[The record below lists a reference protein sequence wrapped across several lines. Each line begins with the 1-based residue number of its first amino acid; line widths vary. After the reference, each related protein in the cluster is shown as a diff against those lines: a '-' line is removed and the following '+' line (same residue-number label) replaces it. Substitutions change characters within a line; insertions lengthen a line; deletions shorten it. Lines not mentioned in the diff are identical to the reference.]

1 MKHTLLDLTPR
12 RNVLKGG
19 ALGALAFLIG
29 GKTLML
35 TPSEALAQ
43 GVPLRTLKADEAET
57 LGAMGDA
64 LVPGARAA
72 GIVQFI
78 DQQIS
83 IPPEEAL
90 LQARIMSVRPPYANL
105 YRNIAGA
112 IEKNVGTRHA
122 GKRFAAL
129 SAQEATAF
137 INDMR
142 QNKIADW
149 QGPPG
154 GGFVYAVM
162 RADSVDVFYN
172 TIAGYEALGVPYM
185 PHILPEKS
193 GESANAS
200 GHPKRKQIARMRLA
214 GGDPAE

>member
-1 MKHTLLDLTPR
+1 MKHTLLDRVPR
-12 RNVLKGG
+12 RDVIKGG
-19 ALGALAFLIG
+19 ALGALAFLVG

-35 TPSEALAQ
+35 SPSEAFAQ
-43 GVPLRTLKADEAET
+43 GASLRTLKAEEAET
-57 LGAMGDA
+57 IAAMGDA

-90 LQARIMSVRPPYANL
+90 LQARIMSVRPPFANL
-105 YRNIAGA
+105 YRNIAIA
-112 IEKNVGTRHA
+112 IEKNVGARHG
-122 GKRFAAL
+122 GKRFAQLGAE
-129 SAQEATAF
+129 EATAF

-154 GGFVYAVM
+154 GGFVYAVL

-172 TIAGYEALGVPYM
+172 TVAGYAALGVPYM
-185 PHILPEKS
+185 PHILPEK
-193 GESANAS
+193 
-200 GHPKRKQIARMRLA
+200 KW
-214 GGDPAE
+214 

>member
-1 MKHTLLDLTPR
+1 MMLVSDPKGLTPLQTMEETMKHNLLDRVPR
-12 RNVLKGG
+12 RDVIKGA
-19 ALGALAFLIG
+19 ALGSLAFMVG
-29 GKTLML
+29 GKVTML
-35 TPSEALAQ
+35 TPGEAFAQ
-43 GVPLRTLKADEAET
+43 GVPLRTLKAEEAET
-57 LGAMGDA
+57 LGALGEA
-64 LVPGARAA
+64 LVPGARQS

-83 IPPEEAL
+83 IPPEQAL

-112 IEKNVGTRHA
+112 IDKNVGARHA
-122 GKRFAAL
+122 GKRFAGLTAE
-129 SAQEATAF
+129 EATGF

-162 RADSVDVFYN
+162 RADAVDVFYN
-172 TIAGYEALGVPYM
+172 TVAGYEALGVPYM
-185 PHILPEKS
+185 PHILPEK
-193 GESANAS
+193 
-200 GHPKRKQIARMRLA
+200 KW
-214 GGDPAE
+214 